1 MAMTNRTN
9 LLALSALACLV
20 AGSASAGGL
29 GRRSAAA
36 PQENSGAPGTTQA
49 APAKS
54 SPADA
59 PAQIL
64 VPAGTRLPL
73 VLHNSVTTRTAQPGD
88 PLYFETTFPVV
99 INDRIV
105 IPAGSYAQ
113 GEITEAKRASKG
125 KGNAE
130 IRMRLT
136 TLVLPNGYTVK
147 FSAVPTNADTGG
159 TEYADKDKNKEGQ
172 INNDRDKAADAGT
185 VIKTTGAGA
194 GIGAIAAGGARGAG
208 IGAAAGAAV
217 GLATVLSQRGPE
229 VELPRGSSVDILIDR
244 PFYLDASKINFT
256 EPGRASQI
264 PGPSGRQPSRSIP
277 F

>member
-1 MAMTNRTN
+1 MAKRTALTLAAIGF
-9 LLALSALACLV
+9 LLA
-20 AGSASAGGL
+20 ASAFAESL
-29 GRRSAAA
+29 HPQSADAPQDNSAAA
-36 PQENSGAPGTTQA
+36 ANTPASS
-49 APAKS
+49 AKS
-54 SPADA
+54 STGA
-59 PAQIL
+59 PAQIV

-113 GEITEAKRASKG
+113 GEITEAKRAAKG

-130 IRMRLT
+130 IRIRLT
-136 TLVLPNGYTVK
+136 SLVLPNGYAVK
-147 FSAVPTNADTGG
+147 FDAVPTNAGTGG
-159 TEYADKDKNKEGQ
+159 TEYSDKNKEGQ

-208 IGAAAGAAV
+208 VGAAAGAAV
-217 GLATVLSQRGPE
+217 GLATVLSMRGPE
-229 VELPRGSSVDILIDR
+229 VELPRGSSVDIMVDR

-256 EPGRASQI
+256 EPGRAPQI
-264 PGPSGRQPSRSIP
+264 PGPPSRQPSRSIP